1 MGNYMVIDG
10 AYFKASKAYAVE
22 NGVYRKLSK
31 AYVVGDSKYVRLWSA
46 KSLDYYGTATALSAG
61 RAGGAGVSIGEYA
74 LFGGGYNGGSSYAVK
89 TLDTY
94 DTSLTHSTLTNTLQ
108 VTAAHLAAASNT
120 APADT
125 GYHHAIFAGG
135 TAYAGTASSMR
146 KHATAYDLALTRSY
160 PTTLSVA
167 RYHFAAVAVGSYILF
182 GGGVIDTSTATTYSS
197 TVDAYDPALTRTTPT
212 ALSVAR
218 GYVSA
223 AMAGNGLYALFA
235 GGSKSGGTAVSTVD
249 AYDSALTRTTPTA
262 LSTARRYMAAA
273 SLGQY
278 ALFGGGSSTNT
289 VDVYDASLTRITVTA
304 LSVARSYLAATSVGE
319 YAIFAGGAE
328 SGGKSDGSDGLA
340 VADVYDTSLT
350 RSVATSL
357 SVARRELSA
366 ASIGDYALFAGGYDA
381 DGSYSTVVDAYKV
394 TT

>member
-22 NGVYRKLSK
+22 NGVYKKLSK
-31 AYVVGDSKYVRLWSA
+31 AYVVGNNKYVRLWSA

-74 LFGGGYNGGSSYAVK
+74 LFGGGYNDGDTFAVR
-89 TLDTY
+89 TVDAY
-94 DTSLTHSTLTNTLQ
+94 DTSLTHSTLTNALQ
-108 VTAAHLAAASNT
+108 ATAAYLAAAANET
-120 APADT
+120 PTDT
-125 GYHHAIFAGG
+125 KYHHAIFAGG
-135 TAYAGTASSMR
+135 TGYTGTPSLLR
-146 KHATAYDLALTRSY
+146 KVATAYDKSLTRTY
-160 PTTLSVA
+160 PSSLSVA
-167 RYHFAAVAVGSYILF
+167 RYRLAAAMVGNYILF
-182 GGGVIDTSTATTYSS
+182 GGGVIDTSTTPNYSS

-223 AMAGNGLYALFA
+223 ATAGNGLYALFA

-249 AYDSALTRTTPTA
+249 AYDVALTRTTPTA
-262 LSTARRYMAAA
+262 LSTGRMYMAAA

-278 ALFGGGSSTNT
+278 ALFGGGSANS
-289 VDVYDASLTRITVTA
+289 VDVYDASLTRTTVTA
-304 LSVARSYLAATSVGE
+304 LSVARSSLAATSVGE

-328 SGGKSDGSDGLA
+328 DGGKQNGSDGSA
-340 VADVYDTSLT
+340 VVDVYDTSLT

-357 SVARRELSA
+357 SVGRRDLFA